1 MLIHEVRA
9 HTWCSEMVARGND
22 PMWLALDLTQDLDGL
37 VSLTLESPLLRTSV
51 RMYDHQNVFSVFPGL
66 CFDSTD
72 IYFVSK

>member
-1 MLIHEVRA
+1 
-9 HTWCSEMVARGND
+9 MVAWGND
-22 PMWLALDLTQDLDGL
+22 PTGLALDLTQDLDGL
-37 VSLTLESPLLRTSV
+37 VSLTLESPLVRTSV